1 MLDPLVITLIVGVL
15 VWDGLVGAEG
25 VPVGDAWSAGLGVAS
40 PLVIAAITHLRMTIL
55 TRRLDRGGGV
65 RLLVR
70 GERTMLAARAAIGA
84 CYLGAVLGGAWVEQV
99 RLAIGDLV
107 LVDEFLAILP
117 ALVGLVW
124 LWGAYYPIELRIREA
139 MAMRTLDA
147 GDGLHAPPTRAQHV
161 LDLVRHRALIALV
174 PIGIIAAWVEGLQRL
189 VSAGVDRG
197 WMDLEQTRWQ
207 VGVGGAEVAGVL
219 ATLVLTPPI
228 IRRIWNTVPLGAGA
242 LRDRIRDL
250 CRRQRVRV
258 AEILVWRTHG
268 STLNAAVMG
277 VFGPARYVLLSDALL
292 ERLPDDELEAVVA
305 HEAGHARRRHLPWLM
320 AAVGGTIA
328 LAGVIA
334 ELTTSTLPQEMYE
347 RWGLWIDAGVL
358 GAGVLASMWPLGVV
372 SRRFE
377 RQADAF
383 AVQHLSGMTGGRA
396 SGDLTAT
403 PEAAQAMAGALER
416 VARLSHIPS
425 ERFTWRHGSIGA
437 RRRAILALVGT
448 PLNAFPIDR
457 LARRTK
463 RATLALVLLVI
474 AVASWRVAAAERNE
488 TDRPAWADRSAWIAS
503 LDR

>member
-15 VWDGLVGAEG
+15 IWDAMAGAHG
-25 VPVGDAWSAGLGVAS
+25 APVGGAWSVGLGAAA
-40 PLVIAAITHLRMTIL
+40 PLAIAAITHLRMVVL
-55 TRRLDRGGGV
+55 SRRLDRGGGV

-70 GERTMLAARAAIGA
+70 GERALLAARAAIGA
-84 CYLGAVLGGAWVEQV
+84 CYLAAALGGGWIDQV
-99 RLAIGDLV
+99 RMAVGDLV
-107 LVDEFLAILP
+107 LVDEFLAIAPSL
-117 ALVGLVW
+117 AGLVW
-124 LWGAYYPIELRIREA
+124 LWAAHYPIELRIREA
-139 MAMRTLDA
+139 LTLRTLDA
-147 GDGLHAPPTRAQHV
+147 GDGLRAPPTRAHHV

-174 PIGIIAAWVEGLQRL
+174 PIGIIAAWIEGLQRL
-189 VSAGVDRG
+189 VNAGVDRG
-197 WMDLEQTRWQ
+197 WVDLEQTRWQ

-219 ATLVLTPPI
+219 ATLALTPPI

-242 LRDRIRDL
+242 LRERIREL

-328 LAGVIA
+328 LAGLIA
-334 ELTTSTLPQEMYE
+334 EMTTSALAQDASE
-347 RWGLWIDAGVL
+347 RSGLWIEAGVI

-396 SGDLTAT
+396 SGEVAAT

-437 RRRAILALVGT
+437 RRRAILALVGA
-448 PLNAFPIDR
+448 PLDAFPIDR

-474 AVASWRVAAAERNE
+474 AVASWRIAAAERNE
-488 TDRPAWADRSAWIAS
+488 TDRPAWADRSVWVES
-503 LDR
+503 VDR